1 MAVGKDLLNVAM
13 VVGGG
18 YILIYHVLPALQ
30 SGQFPGF
37 TPGGEFLPPA
47 AATGHKCWEI
57 GNGSRACACAGKQWF
72 QMGSARQCPDC
83 ITYCNTGA
91 APGLKRPT
99 SNPTPPKQTGSTPS
113 TPTNPLN
120 RCPTAQFSANC
131 VRNTA
136 CQYCWVSSNKTA
148 CTPTQSCTAARA
160 VWLSRF
166 SSGPTNVPPT
176 RPTTGPA
183 SGTQATY
190 RCTPTRAGTW
200 NCTNMKT
207 GQIVGQG
214 IGWKCNGLD
223 ARNAAPGHVCTT
235 IR

>member
-1 MAVGKDLLNVAM
+1 MVSM

-18 YILIYHVLPALQ
+18 YIILYHVIPALQ

-37 TPGGEFLPPA
+37 TPGGEFIPPA

-83 ITYCNTGA
+83 MTYCNTGA

-99 SNPTPPKQTGSTPS
+99 SNPTPPKQTGPVPGPVTGTPRPPAGQIS
-113 TPTNPLN
+113 V
-120 RCPTAQFSANC
+120 NC
-131 VRNTA
+131 RQASNY
-136 CQYCWVSSNKTA
+136 QYCWKSGGLEVCGGS
-148 CTPTQSCTAARA
+148 SCTSARSI
-160 VWLSRF
+160 WLARYG
-166 SSGPTNVPPT
+166 SGPSNVPPT

-190 RCTPTRAGTW
+190 RCTATRAGTW
-200 NCTNMKT
+200 NCQNMKT
-207 GQIVGQG
+207 GQIFGQG

-223 ARNAAPGHVCTT
+223 ARNASPGAVCTT